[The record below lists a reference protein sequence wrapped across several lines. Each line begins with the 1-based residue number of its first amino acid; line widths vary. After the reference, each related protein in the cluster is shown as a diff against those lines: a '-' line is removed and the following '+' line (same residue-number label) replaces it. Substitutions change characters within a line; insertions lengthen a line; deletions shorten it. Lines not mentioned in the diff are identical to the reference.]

1 MQHYAYKSKFLKF
14 YTIRIIQICEQQTLK
29 IGLKQIREHSNR
41 QSKINKKNKNNKSK
55 EQVYRGE
62 IYISTRKYI
71 QILSQFPKLTQ
82 NINLS
87 DHLKKKIG
95 SNSQITTNVKEKI
108 SFIIEKKNQEQEI
121 LYKKGLQNLKN
132 HRSIRGGI
140 QIINSITLV
149 AIQKSIIEI
158 KVLMIIAMT
167 ALIVTVFLRLIKL
180 R

>member
-1 MQHYAYKSKFLKF
+1 MQHYAYESKFLKF
-14 YTIRIIQICEQQTLK
+14 YTIRIIQICEQKTLK
-29 IGLKQIREHSNR
+29 IGLKQIREYSNR
-41 QSKINKKNKNNKSK
+41 QSKINKNKNNKSK

-71 QILSQFPKLTQ
+71 QILSKLPKLTQ

-95 SNSQITTNVKEKI
+95 LNSQITTNVKEKV

-121 LYKKGLQNLKN
+121 LYQQGIQNLKN
-132 HRSIRGGI
+132 HQFIRGGI
-140 QIINSITLV
+140 QIIYSTTQV

-158 KVLMIIAMT
+158 KVLMVIAMP
-167 ALIVTVFLRLIKL
+167 ALIVTVFLKLIKL